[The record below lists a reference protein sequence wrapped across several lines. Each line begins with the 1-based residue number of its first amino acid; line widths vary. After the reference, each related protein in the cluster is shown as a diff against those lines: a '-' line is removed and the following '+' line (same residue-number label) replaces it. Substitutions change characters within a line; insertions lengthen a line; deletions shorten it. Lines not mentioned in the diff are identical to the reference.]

1 VAVVALLVGLLIA
14 VEGLMGLVIPG
25 AFVSMVRFFQLPPV
39 LYVAAVVRVLIG
51 VVLVRAAPASRAPIV
66 LRILGFVVVIGGLLT
81 PFVGARL
88 AERVLG
94 WWTTG
99 GTGVVRMWAGF
110 ALVVGVIILYAVA
123 PKRRAA

>member
-1 VAVVALLVGLLIA
+1 VALVALLVGLLIV
-14 VEGLMGLVIPG
+14 VEGLMGLVVPG

-66 LRILGFVVVIGGLLT
+66 LRLLGVVVLIGGLLT
-81 PFVGARL
+81 PIVGARL

-94 WWTTG
+94 WWTAG
-99 GTGVVRMWAGF
+99 GTGVVRMWAGLAF
-110 ALVVGVIILYAVA
+110 VVGVIIVYAVA